1 MKQFFV
7 DTSCIEGGYALNL
20 NYAPPSQFHDR
31 LSIITDRWC
40 CERTESG
47 VWTFVNGA
55 YKSFGV
61 AKAMNET
68 PARVTSMMALLQ
80 KHVNAKSAAKFVL
93 CTLHTGPEAYVRI
106 SSTDEDVADAI
117 LKWIKSY
124 LFFHVDHAEALMQ
137 MFPYEYSGNIFA
149 VDDFIV
155 DRKNALL
162 VTMPRGS
169 FILRGYADSPD
180 LRQGMMFS
188 GSSYQFRKVGITNV
202 LFVQPFESFVDI
214 KSIRSAPL
222 LLSEALDYA
231 AAFNRNHRPFV
242 LVVVFDGYT
251 NQFRFTTNSARAAS
265 DARRWLIHRLQ
276 CINRARH
283 DSCADKSHFLAQ
295 SAWAQKTM
303 D

>member
-1 MKQFFV
+1 MNQFFV

-20 NYAPPSQFHDR
+20 NYGPPSHFHSS
-31 LSIITDRWC
+31 LSTVTDRWC
-40 CERTESG
+40 CEHTESG

-61 AKAMNET
+61 AKAMKET
-68 PARVTSMMALLQ
+68 PARVSSMMDMLH
-80 KHVNAKSAAKFVL
+80 KHVTAKHAAKFVV
-93 CTLHTGPEAYVRI
+93 CTMHTGPEASVRI
-106 SSTDEDVADAI
+106 ISTDEDVAESI

-124 LFFHVDHAEALMQ
+124 LFFHVDHADALMQ
-137 MFPYEYSGNIFA
+137 MFPYEYSGNLLAI
-149 VDDFIV
+149 DDFIV
-155 DRKNALL
+155 DRKNLR

-188 GSSYQFRKVGITNV
+188 GSSYQFRKVGISSV

-214 KSIRSAPL
+214 KSIRNVPPL
-222 LLSEALDYA
+222 LSKSLDYA
-231 AAFNRNHRPFV
+231 AAFNHNHRPFV

-265 DARRWLIHRLQ
+265 DAKRWLIQHLHHL
-276 CINRARH
+276 NKTRH

-295 SAWAQKTM
+295 SAWAQKAI